1 MNLCSL
7 GLSGLA
13 AQELGMHRFHEK
25 DCIQGVSVPLSQWTI
40 LFCQNVV
47 YSDHCRN
54 RAGKKDIGQMHCLS
68 VMMMNPHH
76 PMTEALIQIL
86 TVTGLNLLHM
96 GPHQKHLNQR
106 GKCVKGTKRIITTK
120 LHAIFRMNNY
130 HQTDEDGQILKL
142 LGTLFCKR
150 HNQHQPLSKPLDYD
164 TTATLSSSLL
174 NPASS
179 PAWLTSAIVSWN
191 IVVKA
196 S

>member
-1 MNLCSL
+1 MQPWAFRPSRTRVRNAQVSRKRLHTGCFSPTQSVNNPILPKRGLLRSL
-7 GLSGLA
+7 QKQS
-13 AQELGMHRFHEK
+13 R
-25 DCIQGVSVPLSQWTI
+25 
-40 LFCQNVV
+40 
-47 YSDHCRN
+47 
-54 RAGKKDIGQMHCLS
+54 KKDIGQMHCLS

-130 HQTDEDGQILKL
+130 HQNDEDGQILKL

-150 HNQHQPLSKPLDYD
+150 HNQHQPLSEPLDYD
-164 TTATLSSSLL
+164 TTSRLSSSLL
-174 NPASS
+174 NSASS
-179 PAWLTSAIVSWN
+179 PA
-191 IVVKA
+191 
-196 S
+196 